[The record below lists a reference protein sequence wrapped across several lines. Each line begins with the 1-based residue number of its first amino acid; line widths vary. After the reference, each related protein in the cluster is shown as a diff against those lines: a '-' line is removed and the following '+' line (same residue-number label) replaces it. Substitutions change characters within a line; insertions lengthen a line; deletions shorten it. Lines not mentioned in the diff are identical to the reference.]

1 MTANPTIIIIQVEVS
16 GTADAPRGGVGV
28 IGSCGI
34 GPGSPTEITGVGG
47 VSGADGK
54 SVGAGG
60 ETGGAGG
67 ESVGAGGESVGA
79 GGESVGAGGES
90 VGAVCVIGQD
100 AEVARHRSE
109 NSLRSITLLSGAI
122 LLRMAGVCAVSWVS
136 SLDVLLVET
145 GLTPG
150 VVGIE
155 LALLFS
161 DLI

>member
-54 SVGAGG
+54 SV
-60 ETGGAGG
+60 GAGG